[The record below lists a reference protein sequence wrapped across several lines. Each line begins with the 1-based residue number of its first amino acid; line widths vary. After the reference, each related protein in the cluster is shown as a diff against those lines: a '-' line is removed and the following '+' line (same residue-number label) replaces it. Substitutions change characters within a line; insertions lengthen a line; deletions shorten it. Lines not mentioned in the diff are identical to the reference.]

1 MGLVSSAS
9 AGPCLNPFQTG
20 MFDES
25 YNHLQFYA
33 TTEPVSNH
41 TMYGID
47 SAEGINFTPN
57 QTLEDMGYTYNCANF
72 VCGYD
77 IQDACPAQ
85 FPTLQWMEPFQ
96 TAFTGK
102 LEKGFD
108 LRTVAAVM
116 GINMAITKLS
126 DFTQT
131 SSYFPQASGG
141 IPGAFYYDPFF
152 VGMEPFFCVN
162 KQELS
167 AQGFINLT
175 HAQINGPELCFLIE
189 QTKYYPLLYYP
200 TSLAFSS
207 NSSGTS
213 TSHLLVVCDG
223 LSIHQSIIST
233 PFPLMIDI
241 NTTPSLCYSC
251 LSLYPNR
258 CPCTTL
264 TALHPPP

>member
-9 AGPCLNPFQTG
+9 AGPCLNAFQTG

-47 SAEGINFTPN
+47 SAQGINFTPN
-57 QTLEDMGYTYNCANF
+57 QTLDDMGYTWNCANF

-96 TAFTGK
+96 SAFTGK

-108 LRTVAAVM
+108 LRTIASVM

-152 VGMEPFFCVN
+152 IGMEPFFCVN

-167 AQGFINLT
+167 DQGLIHLT
-175 HAQINGPELCFLIE
+175 PAQINGPELCFLIE

-213 TSHLLVVCDG
+213 THQQQHTY
-223 LSIHQSIIST
+223 IHSN
-233 PFPLMIDI
+233 DV
-241 NTTPSLCYSC
+241 
-251 LSLYPNR
+251 
-258 CPCTTL
+258 
-264 TALHPPP
+264 